1 MKYRI
6 FAVLVLAVLVLD
18 LSGSAVAGSY
28 SRRSGAEL
36 VSLLPASEGV
46 IIVDVKRSF
55 EALPK
60 LLANNPAMLAKIT
73 NHIDGFQS
81 KTGIDIRQFDSIAA
95 GINAKP
101 IANKKYDIDPV
112 VIARG
117 QTSAASLI
125 ANATRSGNLKY
136 KEERFGE
143 RTIYIFDAADIGA
156 SPHAADRFSDGIAV
170 TVIDSTTL
178 AFGSL
183 ARVRQTLEG
192 KTKVGTDITG
202 LLQLNPSAVTSFASK
217 LPPGMKSFL
226 PLENDEL
233 GKNIDSIQYVY
244 GNADV
249 AAGIAT
255 LHVTARTL
263 QNAEAKSLHDT
274 LSGLQVIG
282 KAFLSGA
289 KSADKQ
295 VYARL
300 VENVKFSVRAN
311 EVNMDLQVPQSD
323 IDILVG
329 TLTKK

>member
-1 MKYRI
+1 
-6 FAVLVLAVLVLD
+6 
-18 LSGSAVAGSY
+18 
-28 SRRSGAEL
+28 
-36 VSLLPASEGV
+36 
-46 IIVDVKRSF
+46 
-55 EALPK
+55 
-60 LLANNPAMLAKIT
+60 
-73 NHIDGFQS
+73 
-81 KTGIDIRQFDSIAA
+81 
-95 GINAKP
+95 
-101 IANKKYDIDPV
+101 
-112 VIARG
+112 
-117 QTSAASLI
+117 
-125 ANATRSGNLKY
+125 
-136 KEERFGE
+136 
-143 RTIYIFDAADIGA
+143 
-156 SPHAADRFSDGIAV
+156 V

-233 GKNIDSIQYVY
+233 GKSIDSIQYVY

-249 AAGIAT
+249 AAGLAT

-263 QNAEAKSLHDT
+263 QNAEAKSLHET
-274 LSGLQVIG
+274 LSGLQVLG

-289 KSADKQ
+289 KGADKQ

-300 VENVKFSVRAN
+300 IENVKFSLRAN
-311 EVNMDLQVPQSD
+311 EVNMDLQVPQGD

-329 TLTKK
+329 SLSK